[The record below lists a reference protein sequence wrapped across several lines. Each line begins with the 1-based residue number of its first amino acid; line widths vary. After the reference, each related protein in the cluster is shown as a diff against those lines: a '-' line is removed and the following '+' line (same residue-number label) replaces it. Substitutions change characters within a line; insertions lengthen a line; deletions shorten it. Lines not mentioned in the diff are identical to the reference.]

1 MKECTHSFYTAFY
14 EKCGYSKK
22 ENEMVSVAV
31 GVLVVVNLTLTVSGQ
46 VRPRALTF
54 AQTVNPVLFAPCH
67 MDFLHITLFHFP
79 LAHGT
84 YLLRHNLGH
93 WRMTLYY
100 LPVLC
105 RYPKGILVFNRGVAK
120 GRTCVQTC
128 VRRNCIMEE
137 RAIHKRANTSKQVR
151 LSATLATLHLLL
163 RDLWCGADRRTGGG
177 LK

>member
-67 MDFLHITLFHFP
+67 MDFLHVTLFHFP
-79 LAHGT
+79 LAHVHICCVTILDIGVRLCIIYQSSVDIRKVSWFST
-84 YLLRHNLGH
+84 EVWPGSHLRTNM
-93 WRMTLYY
+93 RASELYH
-100 LPVLC
+100 
-105 RYPKGILVFNRGVAK
+105 
-120 GRTCVQTC
+120 GRTCDTQTGQYIQASPLIGHPC
-128 VRRNCIMEE
+128 HPSSVASRPLVRC
-137 RAIHKRANTSKQVR
+137 
-151 LSATLATLHLLL
+151 
-163 RDLWCGADRRTGGG
+163 
-177 LK
+177 

>member
-31 GVLVVVNLTLTVSGQ
+31 GMLVVVNLTLTVSGQ

-54 AQTVNPVLFAPCH
+54 AQTVNSVLFAPCH

-79 LAHGT
+79 LAHCT

-105 RYPKGILVFNRGVAK
+105 RYPKGILVFNQGVARVALAYK
-120 GRTCVQTC
+120 HACVGIVSWKN
-128 VRRNCIMEE
+128 VRYTNGP
-137 RAIHKRANTSKQVR
+137 IHPSK
-151 LSATLATLHLLL
+151 SAYRPPLPPFICCFETF
-163 RDLWCGADRRTGGG
+163 GAVLTGARVAG
-177 LK
+177 

>member
-67 MDFLHITLFHFP
+67 MDFLHVTLFHFP
-79 LAHGT
+79 LAHVHICCVT
-84 YLLRHNLGH
+84 
-93 WRMTLYY
+93 
-100 LPVLC
+100 
-105 RYPKGILVFNRGVAK
+105 ILDIG
-120 GRTCVQTC
+120 
-128 VRRNCIMEE
+128 
-137 RAIHKRANTSKQVR
+137 VR
-151 LSATLATLHLLL
+151 LCIIYQSSVDIRKVSWFSTEVWPRVALAYKHACVGIVSWKNVRYTNGPIHPSKSAYRPPLPPFICCFETF
-163 RDLWCGADRRTGGG
+163 GAVLTGARVAG
-177 LK
+177 